1 MIIDAELKPD
11 GLSLAE
17 RSGESGGGGGGG
29 AHVLSKSR
37 ANFHVLGARVRDI
50 RFVTLATFWTRFV
63 ALAKF
68 WASFVN
74 KRLVEYFRV
83 E

>member
-17 RSGESGGGGGGG
+17 RSCASGGGGGG

-37 ANFHVLGARVRDI
+37 ANFHVLGACVRDI

-83 E
+83 D